1 MKRWLFE
8 NLGLKISAFLIAL
21 CLWAYVGSRQ
31 VLDTRV
37 IVHLQLTDIPVGMT
51 VDSNVKTAIPVI
63 LTGRKES
70 ILDLDADDLSA
81 VVSLRGYIPGKQD
94 FAVHPMIK
102 PLPPGVTAN
111 TPDVTVHLIPVVVK
125 APSVAGSSR
134 PRHQKESE

>member
-8 NLGLKISAFLIAL
+8 NLGLKILALLIAL

-51 VDSNVKTAIPVI
+51 VDSNVKTAIPVV

-81 VVSLRGYIPGKQD
+81 IVSLRGYIPGKQD
-94 FAVHPMIK
+94 FAVHPVIK

-111 TPDVTVHLIPVVVK
+111 TPDVTVHLVPVVVK
-125 APSVAGSSR
+125 APSLAAPPR
-134 PRHQKESE
+134 PRHRKESE